1 MFCREC
7 GKQIEDD
14 ARFCRFC
21 GKAQAD
27 EAPAAGTASANP
39 GRATSGTGLQ
49 HRIRQ
54 VFPRHHLQDEFM
66 HLATIAAFVLAV
78 AGLVIGIYPALFTI
92 GASLLFFSIAL
103 LLFLILRESTLS
115 HIRVSS
121 PRPGEGT
128 RYHAARSGGASPPA
142 GKTEAATTESSPPRR
157 QA

>member
-1 MFCREC
+1 VFCREC

-21 GKAQAD
+21 GKPQAD
-27 EAPAAGTASANP
+27 DTPGTAAASANAP
-39 GRATSGTGLQ
+39 RTGTGLQ

-78 AGLVIGIYPALFTI
+78 AGLLIGIFPALFTI

-121 PRPGEGT
+121 PRTGEGT
-128 RYHAARSGGASPPA
+128 RYHAARAGAGSPPGA
-142 GKTEAATTESSPPRR
+142 RTEAATTESSPPRR
-157 QA
+157 QP